1 MRSLLFNA
9 VFLAASDSG
18 GWLLGRRTICDI
30 CSPLFWSNVY
40 SLSVRQGRPGM
51 FYWVVTALTVVQ
63 LALSRTLPSTV

>member
-1 MRSLLFNA
+1 M
-9 VFLAASDSG
+9 
-18 GWLLGRRTICDI
+18 LGRRTICDI